1 MYRHRHRGRFVRT
14 FFSCTTCYIYVCRTP
29 LHLARHLK
37 MSLDGLNSNSENQAF
52 NISIN
57 MSHICLNDFTVQDF
71 RDLMQVVRKG
81 SQNSEKRYDRRVQG
95 HFRNF
100 TSIVWRSGQLESLK
114 ARRNEDTGKNGTS
127 IRATVKEL

>member
-1 MYRHRHRGRFVRT
+1 MYRHRHRGRFIRT
-14 FFSCTTCYIYVCRTP
+14 FFSCPICFIYVCRTP

-37 MSLDGLNSNSENQAF
+37 IAHDGLYPNFGNQAF

-57 MSHICLNDFTVQDF
+57 VSYICLNDFTFHDF

-81 SQNSEKRYDRRVQG
+81 SQNSEKRLDREVQG

-100 TSIVWRSGQLESLK
+100 TSIVRRPGQLES
-114 ARRNEDTGKNGTS
+114 
-127 IRATVKEL
+127 